1 MTMRLPAPDAPSKGD
16 GMTSDAEGRYYVTS
30 AVGIQM
36 FDPTGRMG
44 GVIAAPT
51 DKPIVSVEFA
61 GPDLSYLYVAAGE
74 EIYRRKTQT
83 HGVLSFKSP

>member
-1 MTMRLPAPDAPSKGD
+1 MTTDA
-16 GMTSDAEGRYYVTS
+16 AGRYYVTS

-44 GVIAAPT
+44 GVIAAPS

-61 GPDLSYLYVAAGE
+61 GPDLAYLYVAAGD
-74 EIYRRKTQT
+74 EIYRRKTKT
-83 HGVLSFKSP
+83 RGVLSFKSP